1 MKRRAFI
8 AGVGSAVAWPVAA
21 RAQQGDRVRH
31 VGVLMGFDEGDA
43 EAKGWLSIFQKE
55 LVRLGWIE
63 GRNVRM
69 DVRSAAG
76 NPDRAQMY
84 AKELVDLQPDV
95 ILSQT
100 SLTTAALRGKTQT
113 LPIVFVM
120 VTDPVGQ
127 GFVASVPRPA
137 GNITGFM
144 TWDESIA
151 GKWLQLLVEIAPGVK
166 RAAVMFNP
174 DATGVGLRA
183 FGVPLEAAARALKV
197 EQFRTPVHSDAEI
210 EMVFT
215 SLGHEPTS
223 GIVVQGDSFTETRR
237 AQITSLAARN
247 NIPAVYANSGW
258 ARDGGLLSYGPDFA
272 NSFSRSASYVDRIL
286 RGAKPEDL
294 PVQLP
299 VKFELALNA
308 KTAKAL
314 GLTVPQSILL
324 RADEVI
330 E

>member
-1 MKRRAFI
+1 MNRREFI
-8 AGVGSAVAWPVAA
+8 AGLGAVAWPVVA
-21 RAQQGDRVRH
+21 RAQGERAPR
-31 VGVLMGFDEGDA
+31 VGVLMGFDESDA
-43 EAKGWLSIFQKE
+43 EAKAWLSVFQKE
-55 LVRLGWIE
+55 LVQLGWIE

-69 DVRSAAG
+69 EVRWAAG
-76 NPDRAQMY
+76 NPDRARMY

-100 SLTTAALRGKTQT
+100 SLTTRALRGETRT
-113 LPIVFVM
+113 IPTVFAM
-120 VTDPVGQ
+120 VTDPIGQ
-127 GFVASVPRPA
+127 SFVASVPRPA

-151 GKWLQLLVEIAPGVK
+151 GKWLQLLAEIAPSVK

-174 DATGVGLRA
+174 DATGGGGLGA
-183 FGVPLEAAARALKV
+183 FGAPLEAAARALKV
-197 EQFRTPVHSDAEI
+197 EQFRTPVHSEAEI

-247 NIPAVYANSGW
+247 NVPAVYANSGW

-272 NSFSRSASYVDRIL
+272 DSFRRLASYVDRIL

-299 VKFELALNA
+299 VKFEMTVNA
-308 KTAKAL
+308 KAAKAL

>member
-1 MKRRAFI
+1 VFGQPRERARR
-8 AGVGSAVAWPVAA
+8 
-21 RAQQGDRVRH
+21 
-31 VGVLMGFDEGDA
+31 VGVLMGFDESDA
-43 EAKGWLSIFQKE
+43 EAKGWLSIFQNE
-55 LVRLGWIE
+55 LVQLGWIE

-69 DVRSAAG
+69 DVRWAAG
-76 NPDRAQMY
+76 NLDRARMY

-100 SLTTAALRGKTQT
+100 SLTTAALRGETRT
-113 LPIVFVM
+113 IPTVFVM
-120 VTDPVGQ
+120 VTDPIGQ
-127 GFVASVPRPA
+127 GFVASVPRPN

-151 GKWLQLLVEIAPGVK
+151 GKWLQLLAEIAPRVK

-174 DATGVGLRA
+174 DAARGGLRA
-183 FGVPLEAAARALKV
+183 YGAPLEAAARALKM
-197 EQFRTPVHSDAEI
+197 EQFWTPVHSDAEI

-247 NIPAVYANSGW
+247 NVPAVYANSGW

-299 VKFELALNA
+299 VKFEMAVNA

-314 GLTVPQSILL
+314 GLAVPPSILF